1 MNLQSTWYSEEQPR
15 AVLALVKRE
24 RRHYEDSL
32 QISVLLVVLEHPEA
46 VICLSLPAAAALF
59 LHTARDV

>member
-46 VICLSLPAAAALF
+46 VICL
-59 LHTARDV
+59 